1 MSRYEDP
8 RRGRPPGGTDRQ
20 GYRQGRRRT
29 NQSGRSRP
37 SSRYYLRYPGRL
49 AIFVALL
56 VIMIV
61 VIISC
66 RNKNQN
72 KQAEEESQTSIET
85 MTAKKEVE
93 TGTVRPVSAVTLD
106 SVGTQITTYMA
117 SMIYSNPTNYK
128 RTSSKPNEE
137 TPDTEVVDLSHY
149 RYVVAINANAG
160 GANNGWVEGEAIEK
174 TITLSVAKQMVDWL
188 NTNSTGYYFMLVRS
202 SDTTMTDSAR
212 LSKISNYAPDL
223 LITLACNGSDLEL
236 GGVIATCYT
245 APTEYYDD
253 EQEDPKPKSER
264 DRYTEALAQ
273 KLMEECADGFN
284 MWWRDL
290 QYEDGP
296 LLETEYPSVKVY
308 MGFLTYY
315 LDNEKV
321 LKEDAQAQ
329 AALKM
334 GRVILDFCDAH
345 APEKTRGQLAGEALM
360 GGNSESSS
368 SSEESS
374 NQESSVIQPA
384 YQPAYQNSGTS
395 SQDTDD
401 EDEWDEEWD
410 ED

>member
-1 MSRYEDP
+1 MSRYQ
-8 RRGRPPGGTDRQ
+8 GRPVRK
-20 GYRQGRRRT
+20 
-29 NQSGRSRP
+29 RSR
-37 SSRYYLRYPGRL
+37 SRYYLRYPGRL
-49 AIFVALL
+49 AFFACLL
-56 VIMIV
+56 VMLIV
-61 VIISC
+61 VIVSC
-66 RNKNQN
+66 RHK
-72 KQAEEESQTSIET
+72 ASEEAEESQTTIET

-93 TGTVRPVSAVTLD
+93 TGTIKPVSAIPLD

-137 TPDTEVVDLSHY
+137 TPDTETVDLSHY

-174 TITLSVAKQMVDWL
+174 TITLSVARQMVDWL
-188 NTNSTGYYFMLVRS
+188 NTNSAGYYFMLVRS

-212 LSKISNYAPDL
+212 LSKINNYEPDL

-245 APTEYYDD
+245 APTEYYD
-253 EQEDPKPKSER
+253 EEEEDPKPKSER
-264 DRYTEALAQ
+264 DRYTEDLAQ

-321 LKEDAQAQ
+321 LKEENQAP
-329 AALKM
+329 AAIKM
-334 GRVILDFCDAH
+334 GQVILDFCNAH
-345 APEKTRGQLAGEALM
+345 APEKTRGQLAGEALTHSH
-360 GGNSESSS
+360 SESSGTDES
-368 SSEESS
+368 IQEESS
-374 NQESSVIQPA
+374 IIQPA
-384 YQPAYQNSGTS
+384 YQPAYQTS
-395 SQDTDD
+395 TPTEDTDD
-401 EDEWDEEWD
+401 EDEWDD
-410 ED
+410 D